1 MSSALSGPPRPTIYV
16 CDPSAEATRTESALA
31 QAGYEVVDVPK
42 QRLLERVRLQ
52 RPAAIVLDVVDEGSL
67 SLVASL
73 RATSGGEAIHVLF
86 IAVAGGPL
94 RDAED
99 ALMRDGSG
107 LFLRPVDPATL
118 VRKVEA
124 LVGPGDTHRDRQGPR
139 ARQSVQHAPADLP
152 SGRSLEAAGPPPSV
166 VREQA
171 LPEVADDIRSML
183 AAADARAALLDL
195 SGATPPLDGDG
206 EIDLVLGGDDL
217 AGIAPG
223 DDEIGPERGSDDG
236 RVLTSGALAR
246 SGKSDDERVITQ
258 TPIQVAKQRRTTSGA
273 PTAGTTGFRSSTSP
287 GVEVSPSQFAR
298 YADSPARSLRDAA
311 LAAPNLPT
319 APNTSRA
326 AAQPSSA
333 PIASFLTPSAP
344 PATPMDHTVP
354 PKAPES
360 SDDVPS
366 QLARNVAPTLIATL
380 VRQRASGVLTFAHE
394 GGSRSLT
401 LRDGDFSSVQ
411 STYAED
417 GLLPLLERRGFL
429 ATDALP
435 NLTLSSIPRLA
446 CAALVARGYLAQDD
460 LWPVL
465 RLHGEHVLSS
475 MLSSDRDTVTFV
487 EGSVAEDG
495 ASPFGAFSGSA
506 IFVRAFCMG
515 QDVATFGA
523 RAAHR
528 AFQLV
533 RGERFDDRIDAV
545 GDAGAAEDVDRYL
558 NAMIDSVTAD
568 ELGPALVTLE
578 ALAHLGILAAV
589 DRIGGDQDPATPVRG
604 GEAAS
609 IDADALRQRIGARR
623 RLVDEGDYFSLLGVS
638 ARANGFEIRQAYL
651 ELRRAFEPARV
662 LQFAELHAF
671 ESDVRT
677 ILEVVEEAYH
687 VLRDD
692 ARRERYRKAIGA
704 S

>member
-1 MSSALSGPPRPTIYV
+1 MSSASAGPPRPTIYV

-31 QAGYEVVDVPK
+31 HAGYEVVDVPK

-67 SLVASL
+67 ALVPTL
-73 RATSGGEAIHVLF
+73 RGTSGGEAIHVLF
-86 IAVAGGPL
+86 VAVTGGPL

-107 LFLRPVDPATL
+107 LFLRPVDPAAL
-118 VRKVEA
+118 VRKIEA
-124 LVGPGDTHRDRQGPR
+124 LVGPGDTHRDRQAQR
-139 ARQSVQHAPADLP
+139 SRQNVQHAPDDLP
-152 SGRSLEAAGPPPSV
+152 SGRSLDAAIPPSV

-171 LPEVADDIRSML
+171 LPEIADDIRALL
-183 AAADARAALLDL
+183 AAADARAAALDL
-195 SGATPPLDGDG
+195 SGATPPLDGDS
-206 EIDLVLGGDDL
+206 EIDVVLGGDDL

-223 DDEIGPERGSDDG
+223 DEDNAQDRGSDDG
-236 RVLTSGALAR
+236 RLLTSGALVR

-258 TPIQVAKQRRTTSGA
+258 TPLQVAKQRRTTSGA
-273 PTAGTTGFRSSTSP
+273 PTGGTTGFRSSTSP
-287 GVEVSPSQFAR
+287 GVEVSQSQFAR

-311 LAAPNLPT
+311 LATPNV
-319 APNTSRA
+319 PNTSREA
-326 AAQPSSA
+326 PLTSSGPA
-333 PIASFLTPSAP
+333 ASFLTPSTP
-344 PATPMDHTVP
+344 PATPMEHTVP
-354 PKAPES
+354 PRAPES
-360 SDDVPS
+360 SDDVPPNLTRD
-366 QLARNVAPTLIATL
+366 LAPELIAAL
-380 VRQRASGVLTFAHE
+380 VRRRASGVLTFAHE

-411 STYAED
+411 STYVED

-429 ATDALP
+429 EPDALP

-465 RLHGEHVLSS
+465 RLHGEHVLAS
-475 MLSSDRDTVTFV
+475 MLSSDRGVVTFV

-515 QDVATFGA
+515 QNVATFGT
-523 RAAHR
+523 RAGRR

-533 RGERFDDRIDAV
+533 RGDRFDDRIDAV

-558 NAMIDSVTAD
+558 NAVIDAVTAD

-578 ALAHLGILAAV
+578 ALAHLGILTAV
-589 DRIGGDQDPATPVRG
+589 DRIGGEHDTPAPVRG

-638 ARANGFEIRQAYL
+638 PRANGFEIRQAYL

-671 ESDVRT
+671 EGDVRT
-677 ILEVVEEAYH
+677 ILEVVEEAYL